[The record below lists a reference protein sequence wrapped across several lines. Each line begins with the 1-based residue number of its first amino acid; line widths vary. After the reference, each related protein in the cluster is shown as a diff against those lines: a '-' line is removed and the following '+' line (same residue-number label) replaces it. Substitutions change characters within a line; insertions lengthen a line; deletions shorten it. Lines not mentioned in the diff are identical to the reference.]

1 MHAASSLK
9 RYTLNLNVV
18 STPNDIGY
26 DHIYGYD
33 LLFEAT
39 PEEVPTATTAP
50 LHRIYRSN
58 KDL

>member
-9 RYTLNLNVV
+9 GYTLNLNVV
-18 STPNDIGY
+18 STPYDIGY

-39 PEEVPTATTAP
+39 PEVPTATTAP